1 MRKERGLETRMTTR
15 KSCRTIRL
23 MKQKPGEPKAPELPA
38 AVAFSIMLLVLT
50 AKDLADS
57 PGFPDTH
64 KKIQSSVQSL
74 ARSS

>member
-1 MRKERGLETRMTTR
+1 
-15 KSCRTIRL
+15 

-57 PGFPDTH
+57 QGFPDTH